1 MKKIFFICLIF
12 ILFCGCTAEVDMVV
26 TTNQKVEEKIK
37 IAIAQHHILAYSSL
51 NEFKQNYRNILD
63 GYDKNYS
70 LNVYSKGDTITS
82 IVKNKDQIDS
92 LGVEGMSILL
102 FQKIE
107 KKERSYVLKFSD
119 QVKDLLQ
126 PNLEME
132 IEEEELL
139 KEIKIHIQFHN
150 VIENANSDSYNSKSN
165 TYTWIMN
172 KDNLDRNIEFTIA
185 KEKRYDIIIPYLI
198 KKYFDLILLGVLV
211 VIVFVVSLFIIRKA
225 KRENAI

>member
-1 MKKIFFICLIF
+1 MKKIFLICLTF
-12 ILFCGCTAEVDMVV
+12 LLCCGCTAEVDMII

-37 IAIAQHHILAYSSL
+37 VTIAQDYILEYSSL
-51 NEFKQNYRNILD
+51 NEFKQNYKNILD
-63 GYDKNYS
+63 AYDKNYS
-70 LNVYSKGDTITS
+70 LNAISKGDTITS
-82 IVKNKDQIDS
+82 IVKNKDQLNS
-92 LGVEGMSILL
+92 LGVEGMSTLL
-102 FQKIE
+102 FQAIE
-107 KKERSYVLKFSD
+107 KKEESYVLKFSN
-119 QVKDLLQ
+119 QLEDLLRSD
-126 PNLEME
+126 LEME
-132 IEEEELL
+132 INEEELL
-139 KEIKIHIQFHN
+139 KELKIHIQFHN